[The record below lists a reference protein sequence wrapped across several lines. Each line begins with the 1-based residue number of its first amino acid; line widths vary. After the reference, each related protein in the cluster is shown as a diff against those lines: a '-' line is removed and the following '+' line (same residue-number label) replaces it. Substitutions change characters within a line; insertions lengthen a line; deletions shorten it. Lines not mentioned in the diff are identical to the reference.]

1 MNQKKVLIIDDEHAV
16 AQMLG
21 HILRK
26 DGYEVSEADTAAK
39 GLDAVQ
45 SKVPDLVLLDLN
57 LPDANGL
64 TVLSRILRSHPA
76 TQIVMMTGQGDIE
89 TAVQSMKLGARDFL
103 TKPFDSSQLKSSLQS
118 LWRQSAEYGP
128 VPRIP
133 VGDSL
138 EIKEVWAQIS
148 RYAIP
153 DVSILLAGES
163 GTGKELFA
171 RVIHAQSK
179 RSSRQ
184 FVALD
189 CATLPETLVESELFG
204 HEKGAFTGATEQ
216 RTGKFELSQGG
227 TIFLD
232 EIGNLPINF
241 QAKLLRVVQERYIDR
256 LGGQRSVPVDVRIVS
271 ATNLDLEKAI
281 QRGAFREDLY
291 HRLAQVLIRIP
302 PLRERRGDIEKLTH
316 YFIDLFNT
324 RFGRDIQ
331 GISDS
336 ALNMICEYR
345 WPGNVRELENVIC
358 SSVLAADDVINVESL
373 PDRLRRSD
381 TPAGPEPAVAF
392 FRELAARQV
401 TLGLKNGVFDLK
413 AFVSGFDEQIEQAV
427 LRELLGRRKF
437 TQLELCALLKVD
449 PKTLRAKLNKY
460 DLRDV
465 PGPNNI
471 PSGK

>member
-1 MNQKKVLIIDDEHAV
+1 MNQKKVLIVDDEITIV
-16 AQMLG
+16 QMLG
-21 HILRK
+21 RVLRK
-26 DGYEVSEADTAAK
+26 DGYEVSDAGTAAK
-39 GLDAVQ
+39 ALEITEGIA
-45 SKVPDLVLLDLN
+45 PDLVLLDLN

-64 TVLSRILRSHPA
+64 VVLTRILRAHPA
-76 TQIVMMTGQGDIE
+76 TQIIMMTGQGDIE
-89 TAVQSMKLGARDFL
+89 TAVQAMKLGARDFL
-103 TKPFDSSQLKSSLQS
+103 TKPFDSAQLRSSLQS
-118 LWRQSAEYGP
+118 LWRQSAEYGSM
-128 VPRIP
+128 PRVP
-133 VGDSL
+133 VGDSP
-138 EIKEVWAQIS
+138 EIQEVWAQIS

-153 DVSILLAGES
+153 DVSILLSGES

-216 RTGKFELSQGG
+216 RTGKFELSHGG

-281 QRGAFREDLY
+281 HRGGFREDLY

-316 YFIDLFNT
+316 YFIELFNA
-324 RFGRDIQ
+324 RFGRNIQ

-345 WPGNVRELENVIC
+345 WPGNVRELENAIC
-358 SSVLAADDVINVESL
+358 ASVLAADDTISVESL
-373 PDRLRRSD
+373 PERFRRSD
-381 TPAGPEPAVAF
+381 LSDGAESSAGYF
-392 FRELAARQV
+392 KELAAQQV
-401 TLGLKNGVFDLK
+401 NLGLKSGELDLK
-413 AFVSGFDEQIEQAV
+413 ALVSGFEEQVEQAV
-427 LRELLGRRKF
+427 LRELLSRRKF
-437 TQLELCALLKVD
+437 TQMELCSILKVD

-465 PGPNNI
+465 SGYPN
-471 PSGK
+471 PRSGK